1 MEQHLGLEV
10 QWSEVDF
17 HHSTDFKSPGFVIVT
32 ASASSLPRTQS
43 GTSPKRGADSGLFL
57 PGCVTPPL
65 PSLHLFN
72 DPPLVL
78 PTHSLHARR
87 IFRDGLDSHSV
98 CRKET
103 FTT

>member
-1 MEQHLGLEV
+1 MSRPWQSSRPEPLEQHLGLEV

-57 PGCVTPPL
+57 PGCVTPPVAIT
-65 PSLHLFN
+65 PS
-72 DPPLVL
+72 
-78 PTHSLHARR
+78 
-87 IFRDGLDSHSV
+87 I
-98 CRKET
+98 
-103 FTT
+103 